1 MRIYELIVVLRPTL
15 KETER
20 TKMFDSIKTWLA
32 DVKVTKEEEIGQK
45 ALSYP
50 IKHEVMGFY
59 KLFSFETETVVP
71 AGLATRLIGQ
81 DNILRHLLV
90 RKK

>member
-1 MRIYELIVVLRPTL
+1 MRIYHLVVVLRPSV
-15 KETER
+15 KEGER
-20 TKMFDSIKTWLA
+20 AKLFETIKTWL
-32 DVKVTKEEEIGQK
+32 KGVTIKKEEDLGQK

-59 KLFSFETETVVP
+59 KLFSFEADTLP
-71 AGLATRLIGQ
+71 AGIEARLTGQ
-81 DNILRHLLV
+81 DNVLRHLLI